1 MAANAAIP
9 ADAKPVGDVAS
20 IARAHGNRPENLI
33 EMLHDVQDRIGHV
46 PDEAVA
52 ILAHAIN
59 RSRAEVHGVLTFY
72 HDFHREPHGRHVVK
86 LCGAE
91 ACQSMGCRSLARHA
105 ERKLGVRAGHT
116 TADGAVTLETVY
128 CLGNCAL
135 SPAVMIDGRL
145 HGRVTPEKFDAL
157 LDCMNA
163 EATA

>member
-1 MAANAAIP
+1 MALNAAIP
-9 ADAKPVGDVAS
+9 AEAVPAEEIAS

-33 EMLHDVQDRIGHV
+33 EMLHDVQDRMGRV
-46 PDEAVA
+46 SDEAVA
-52 ILAHAIN
+52 ILARAIN

-72 HDFHREPHGRHVVK
+72 HDFHREPHGRHTVK

-105 ERKLGVRAGHT
+105 ERRLGVKMGET

-135 SPAVMIDGRL
+135 SPAMMIDGRL
-145 HGRVTPEKFDAL
+145 YGRVTPEKFDAM
-157 LDCMNA
+157 LDCMKA
-163 EATA
+163 EALA